1 MNQSNYQDLFEILE
15 QRGIKLTPEYKLN
28 IENRLNKVVNYEPK
42 IGVFGKTGVGKSSLC
57 NAIFGRDICPISD
70 VKACTRDPQEVFLS
84 IGQKGLKLVDVPGV
98 GESGERD
105 KEYIELYK
113 KLLPELDLV
122 LWVLKGDDRA
132 FSSDEIFYKKL
143 VRPYI
148 QDSGKPFFI
157 VINQVDKIEP
167 FREWDEERRRPGS
180 KQAQNIEEKRK
191 MVAGFFELPLNQV
204 LAVSANECYGLVEL
218 VDSMIF
224 ALPKD
229 KKVAALREV
238 SEENRSESAKEEAA
252 SGFWST
258 FLDTVIDFV
267 PVAKEI
273 FDIGKTIVGGIVGGI
288 KKLFSWF

>member
-1 MNQSNYQDLFEILE
+1 VVFKNKREKMNQSNYQDLFETLE
-15 QRGIKLTPEYKLN
+15 KRGIKLTPEYKLN

-57 NAIFGRDICPISD
+57 NAVFGRDICPISD

-105 KEYIELYK
+105 KEYMELYK

-132 FSSDEIFYKKL
+132 FSSDETFYKKL

-167 FREWDEERRRPGS
+167 FREWDEEGRRPGS

-204 LAVSANECYGLVEL
+204 LAVSANERYGLVEL

-229 KKVAALREV
+229 KKVAVLKEV
-238 SEENRSESAKEEAA
+238 PEKNRSASAKEEAD

-258 FLDTVIDFV
+258 ALDIVIAIV
-267 PVAKEI
+267 PGVKAI
-273 FDIGKTIVGGIVGGI
+273 FGGI

>member
-1 MNQSNYQDLFEILE
+1 MNQSNYQDLFEALE
-15 QRGIKLTPEYKLN
+15 QRGVKLTPEYKLN

-57 NAIFGRDICPISD
+57 NAVFGRDICPISD

-84 IGQKGLKLVDVPGV
+84 IGKKGLKLVDVPGV

-105 KEYIELYK
+105 KEYLELYK

-132 FSSDEIFYKKL
+132 FSSDETFYKKL

-167 FREWDEERRRPGS
+167 FREWDEENRRPGS
-180 KQAQNIEEKRK
+180 KQAHNIEEKRK
-191 MVAGFFELPLNQV
+191 MVAGFFEIPLSQV
-204 LAVSANECYGLVEL
+204 LAVSANERYGLVEL
-218 VDSMIF
+218 VDSMVY

-229 KKVAALREV
+229 KKVAVLKEV
-238 SEENRSESAKEEAA
+238 PEENRSESAKEEAEN
-252 SGFWST
+252 GFWST
-258 FLDTVIDFV
+258 ALDIVIAII
-267 PVAKEI
+267 PGAKAIVNTGKAI
-273 FDIGKTIVGGIVGGI
+273 FSGF